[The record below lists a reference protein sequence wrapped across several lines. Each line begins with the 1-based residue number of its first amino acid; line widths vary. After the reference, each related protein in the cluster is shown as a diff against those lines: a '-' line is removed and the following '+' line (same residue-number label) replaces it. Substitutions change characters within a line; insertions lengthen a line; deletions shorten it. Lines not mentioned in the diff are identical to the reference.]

1 MKVLITTDTYSNAIN
16 GVVTSI
22 TALVN
27 ELEKR
32 GHEVKI
38 LTLSEHTHSY
48 NDGKVYCVRSMPV
61 GVYPKAR
68 MTFAYNHRFV
78 DELIEWNPDII
89 HSQCELFS
97 MPYANKISKLTGA
110 PIVHTYHTIYEEYVK
125 YVGFDERN
133 GKRMVSYLS
142 RERLKHVSAI
152 IAPTKKTEKVLKSYR
167 IKKDIAVVPTG
178 IPIEEYQKRISK
190 EERSKMRNDLGV
202 FDDNFL
208 LVYLGRIGTEKKID
222 EVLKLFAKAREINK
236 KLMFL
241 IVGDGPSKQDFEK
254 LAEDLGVAD
263 AVIFTGMIDHD
274 DVYKH
279 YQLGDVFV
287 SGSTSETQGLTYI
300 EAAANG
306 LPLLCRKDPCL
317 ENVIIQGENGFQYE
331 TEEEFFDFLDC
342 TINDEWRNKAKKKS
356 ETIARSFSQTLFG
369 DAIEKVYASVLCHE

>member
-22 TALVN
+22 TTLVN
-27 ELEKR
+27 ELERR

-38 LTLSEHTHSY
+38 LALSEHSHSY
-48 NDGKVYCVRSMPV
+48 NNGNVYCVRSMPV

-68 MTFAYNHRFV
+68 MTFAYHHRFV
-78 DELIEWNPDII
+78 EELIKWKPDII

-97 MPYANKISKLTGA
+97 MPYANRISKLTGA

-125 YVGFDERN
+125 YVGFDAKN
-133 GKRMVSYLS
+133 GKRMVAYLS

-152 IAPTKKTEKVLKSYR
+152 IAPTKKTEIVLKGYR

-178 IPIEEYQKRISK
+178 IPLERYQARISK
-190 EERSKMRNDLGV
+190 EERSEMRNNLGI

-208 LVYLGRIGTEKKID
+208 LVYLGRVGTEKKID
-222 EVLKLFAKAREINK
+222 EVLKTFAKARQINK
-236 KLMFL
+236 KLMFM
-241 IVGDGPSKQDFEK
+241 IVGDGPSKGDFES
-254 LAEDLGVAD
+254 LAESLGVSD
-263 AVIFTGMIDHD
+263 AVVFTGMVDHA
-274 DVYKH
+274 DVHKY

-317 ENVIIQGENGFQYE
+317 EKVIFQGENGYQYE
-331 TEEEFFDFLDC
+331 TEEEFFEYLSLMLD
-342 TINDEWRNKAKKKS
+342 DEWRENASKKS
-356 ETIARSFSQTLFG
+356 EKVAETFGTDIFG
-369 DAIEKVYASVLCHE
+369 DEIEKVYAAVLENK

>member
-48 NDGKVYCVRSMPV
+48 NDGNVYCVRSMPV

-78 DELIEWNPDII
+78 DELIEWKPDII

-97 MPYANKISKLTGA
+97 MPYANKISKLTDA

-125 YVGFDERN
+125 YVGFDAKN
-133 GKRMVSYLS
+133 GKRMVAYLS

-152 IAPTKKTEKVLKSYR
+152 IAPTKKTENVLKSYR

-178 IPIEEYQKRISK
+178 IPIEKFRERITE
-190 EERSKMRNDLGV
+190 EERSKMRNDLGI

-222 EVLKLFAKAREINK
+222 EVLKLFAKARETNK

-241 IVGDGPSKQDFEK
+241 IVGDGPSKGDFER
-254 LAEDLGVAD
+254 LAESLGVAD
-263 AVIFTGMIDHD
+263 SVVFTGMIDHD
-274 DVYKH
+274 LVNKH
-279 YQLGDVFV
+279 YQLGDIFV

-317 ENVIIQGENGFQYE
+317 ENVIFQGENGFQYE
-331 TEEEFFDFLDC
+331 NDEEFFEFLSRCYDD
-342 TINDEWRNKAKKKS
+342 NWRKTASEKS
-356 ETIARSFSQTLFG
+356 QKTAEAFSQTNFG
-369 DAIEKVYASVLCHE
+369 DAIERVYASVLENE